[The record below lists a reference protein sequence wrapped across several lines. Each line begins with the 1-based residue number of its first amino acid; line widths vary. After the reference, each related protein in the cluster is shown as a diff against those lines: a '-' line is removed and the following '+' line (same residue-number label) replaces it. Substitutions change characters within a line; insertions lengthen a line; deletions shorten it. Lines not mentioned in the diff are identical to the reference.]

1 MCSKT
6 VKVKYRL
13 PSLGAVVYVII
24 YATGLK
30 VYDEGEWKMRKHGK
44 WKQRIWRK
52 LNLDID
58 VSTA

>member
-1 MCSKT
+1 M
-6 VKVKYRL
+6 
-13 PSLGAVVYVII
+13 PSLGAVIYVII

-44 WKQRIWRK
+44 WKQRIWLK